1 MKKTLAY
8 LAAAL
13 SCALSAADAPRQ
25 ESFTGTVIFSRPF
38 TFFILR
44 NGDKVVNVASSQ
56 GWPALKPGDVATAT
70 GTPAMRDGRPSLE
83 VSTYERLSEGA
94 RLPEPVAM
102 SVAEIEHRLKEPD
115 VDAAY
120 GLRVRVRGRLKSF
133 EKMNWGET
141 ELHLEST
148 GIPVVA
154 RYHGDIPKST
164 LDDLE
169 LHPILEAT
177 GVLLFEQ
184 TPGNPVPYAWIRA
197 QELSDVAIVKDAA
210 FTRKTMLRT
219 TRRLLVHLPI
229 LLVPIVAWLLAK
241 LYRSRAQRRRLEAVI
256 AERKRMAADLHDT
269 IEQHLA
275 GARLYLESMLPEDG
289 SPAPTS
295 LRPVE
300 LAREILIQAKRE
312 IRETVWN
319 LRTEELLDKNPA
331 DVLKSL
337 AERMS
342 APGAFRVETIL
353 RGLPNHLPER
363 IFSDILYIIQE
374 SITNAVKHGGASR
387 IVIAADSDNAGLQFA
402 VLNNGKPF
410 DVNSAL
416 GPEAGH
422 FGLSGMRERARRG
435 GFSVSFKSSRKITSV
450 RIWKE
455 KP

>member
-1 MKKTLAY
+1 
-8 LAAAL
+8 
-13 SCALSAADAPRQ
+13 
-25 ESFTGTVIFSRPF
+25 
-38 TFFILR
+38 
-44 NGDKVVNVASSQ
+44 
-56 GWPALKPGDVATAT
+56 
-70 GTPAMRDGRPSLE
+70 
-83 VSTYERLSEGA
+83 
-94 RLPEPVAM
+94 
-102 SVAEIEHRLKEPD
+102 
-115 VDAAY
+115 
-120 GLRVRVRGRLKSF
+120 
-133 EKMNWGET
+133 
-141 ELHLEST
+141 
-148 GIPVVA
+148 
-154 RYHGDIPKST
+154 
-164 LDDLE
+164 
-169 LHPILEAT
+169 
-177 GVLLFEQ
+177 
-184 TPGNPVPYAWIRA
+184 
-197 QELSDVAIVKDAA
+197 
-210 FTRKTMLRT
+210 
-219 TRRLLVHLPI
+219 
-229 LLVPIVAWLLAK
+229 
-241 LYRSRAQRRRLEAVI
+241 
-256 AERKRMAADLHDT
+256 
-269 IEQHLA
+269 
-275 GARLYLESMLPEDG
+275 MLPEDG